1 MERGGQTGYRS
12 IWANASLIRLIAGAS
27 MVIALLLPAM
37 SAGATAV
44 NGDGWEFQTTACSDN
59 IGVATGNYEIGP
71 GVPPLGSGSFELSL
85 PASQSYPQLQNAD
98 FDGTP
103 LSQLS
108 SLSYST
114 YVNANGNQEAAPFI
128 LFEVD
133 QNGDGTVDDQ
143 LVYQPAA
150 QGSAIPGK
158 TWQTWDALT
167 GKWWSIQG
175 VAGMGVGTA
184 GKSLSD
190 YLAAYPGATI
200 TNAGLRVAAGCVGG
214 GWSGF
219 VGNFDALV
227 IGVNSSNTIYDFE
240 PDGVH
245 ITSPSTGDNHPGL
258 PTFNGL
264 SPAPFSTVA
273 PGSVTISSLVSS
285 DDPISSVAVTVNG
298 QDVTPTF
305 TGTLATDK
313 TVTASV
319 SQSLGAGTY
328 TVIMTATDSNGDTFS
343 SQWDFVVSSNQGDNE
358 WFYADGTPK
367 TDQIN
372 ATMTSLVQA
381 FRWHLFGQTWDGQDH
396 PEIPTHA
403 STVTNAA
410 ALSNWVNGTT
420 FDENATNATLT
431 SLVQAFRW
439 HFWGVSW
446 DGSAHPE
453 MPTHASVV
461 LPPQSIS
468 AWFNADGTPIP
479 DNISATLQS
488 LVQAFRWHFWGNS
501 WDGQH
506 HFTDMPTHAY

>member
-1 MERGGQTGYRS
+1 
-12 IWANASLIRLIAGAS
+12 
-27 MVIALLLPAM
+27 
-37 SAGATAV
+37 
-44 NGDGWEFQTTACSDN
+44 
-59 IGVATGNYEIGP
+59 
-71 GVPPLGSGSFELSL
+71 
-85 PASQSYPQLQNAD
+85 
-98 FDGTP
+98 
-103 LSQLS
+103 
-108 SLSYST
+108 
-114 YVNANGNQEAAPFI
+114 
-128 LFEVD
+128 
-133 QNGDGTVDDQ
+133 
-143 LVYQPAA
+143 
-150 QGSAIPGK
+150 
-158 TWQTWDALT
+158 
-167 GKWWSIQG
+167 
-175 VAGMGVGTA
+175 MGVGTA

-200 TNAGLRVAAGCVGG
+200 TNAGLRVAAGCVGS

-367 TDQIN
+367 TRSDQRDHDI
-372 ATMTSLVQA
+372 AGAGVPLASLWTVVGRPGSPRDSDPRQHGDQ
-381 FRWHLFGQTWDGQDH
+381 RGGRC
-396 PEIPTHA
+396 PT
-403 STVTNAA
+403 
-410 ALSNWVNGTT
+410 G
-420 FDENATNATLT
+420 
-431 SLVQAFRW
+431 
-439 HFWGVSW
+439 
-446 DGSAHPE
+446 
-453 MPTHASVV
+453 
-461 LPPQSIS
+461 
-468 AWFNADGTPIP
+468 
-479 DNISATLQS
+479 
-488 LVQAFRWHFWGNS
+488 
-501 WDGQH
+501 
-506 HFTDMPTHAY
+506 